1 MSSPRGAP
9 RDACVAGT
17 PLRVPMT
24 PGSGIWAPAFAGATL
39 LLTELHRSSIVNRI
53 GVVLGIHHG
62 FDHRRSFC
70 RERRRDSGFER
81 IGTASCTRG
90 HAEIMRRRLAIIL
103 RLQF

>member
-17 PLRVPMT
+17 PKRGPMT
-24 PGSGIWAPAFAGATL
+24 PGSGIWAPLSRGAT

-53 GVVLGIHHG
+53 DVVLGIHHG

-70 RERRRDSGFER
+70 RERCRDRDFER
-81 IGTASCTRG
+81 IGTMNCARG
-90 HAEIMRRRLAIIL
+90 YAEIMRRRLAIIL